1 MLVKEEQ
8 EEDFTFADS
17 DVDDIAVAPS
27 QKIRSLLLR
36 ALPPTPPHVVSARVL
51 GKVKSTMILL
61 RFIYFFVSFFLFAS
75 EHFQKIFS
83 FFPPSFLLGGNTNNE
98 KEYACARAHTHT
110 QIIIII
116 GIIMGDGTTYRKSL
130 SIPKAALL
138 AVVCFL
144 IGFLTG
150 GAKLD
155 YHNGNGDTT
164 ATMKTQKDVD
174 GEDPSPGA
182 LRNARIIE
190 IYDDET
196 DEEDLGEGKPVVK
209 VKEAKNSVASSSEDS
224 NAIEKVGPLGDGYL
238 TELKFQL
245 LSTSPRSVMYRNF
258 ASDADCDAIV
268 EAAKTRLHRSG
279 LALKRGETLE
289 STKNIRTSSGTF
301 LASKEE
307 KSGALKRVEE
317 KMARATHI
325 PASHGEAYNV
335 LRYEIGQKYDS
346 HYDMFDPLQYG
357 PQKSQRVASFLL
369 YLTTPDEGGETVF
382 PLEGEGGM
390 KRLHGIDYTS
400 CEVGLKV
407 KPRKGDA
414 LLFWSVHPNNTFD
427 RSSLHGGCPVVSGT
441 KFVATKWIHD
451 NSFAI

>member
-1 MLVKEEQ
+1 
-8 EEDFTFADS
+8 
-17 DVDDIAVAPS
+17 
-27 QKIRSLLLR
+27 
-36 ALPPTPPHVVSARVL
+36 
-51 GKVKSTMILL
+51 
-61 RFIYFFVSFFLFAS
+61 
-75 EHFQKIFS
+75 
-83 FFPPSFLLGGNTNNE
+83 
-98 KEYACARAHTHT
+98 
-110 QIIIII
+110 
-116 GIIMGDGTTYRKSL
+116 MGDGTTYRKSL
-130 SIPKAALL
+130 SIPKATLL

-144 IGFLTG
+144 IGFLTN
-150 GAKLD
+150 AKLD

-182 LRNARIIE
+182 LRNAQVIE

-301 LASKEE
+301 LTSKEE

-382 PLEGEGGM
+382 PLEGKGGM

>member
-1 MLVKEEQ
+1 M
-8 EEDFTFADS
+8 
-17 DVDDIAVAPS
+17 
-27 QKIRSLLLR
+27 
-36 ALPPTPPHVVSARVL
+36 SARVL
-51 GKVKSTMILL
+51 GKVVVVVDDDFVV
-61 RFIYFFVSFFLFAS
+61 RFIFSYLFFSRRQHFKKFLFLSSLTLSHLHA
-75 EHFQKIFS
+75 
-83 FFPPSFLLGGNTNNE
+83 PSFPLLGNTNNE
-98 KEYACARAHTHT
+98 KEYARAHTH
-110 QIIIII
+110 IIIII
-116 GIIMGDGTTYRKSL
+116 IPMGDGTTYRKSL
-130 SIPKAALL
+130 SIPKATLL

-144 IGFLTG
+144 IGFLTN
-150 GAKLD
+150 AKLD

-182 LRNARIIE
+182 LRNAQVIE

-209 VKEAKNSVASSSEDS
+209 VKEAKNSVASTSEDS
-224 NAIEKVGPLGDGYL
+224 NVIEKVGPLGDGYL

-301 LASKEE
+301 LTSKEE

>member
-1 MLVKEEQ
+1 M
-8 EEDFTFADS
+8 
-17 DVDDIAVAPS
+17 
-27 QKIRSLLLR
+27 
-36 ALPPTPPHVVSARVL
+36 SARVL

-75 EHFQKIFS
+75 ALSKNFLFLFS
-83 FFPPSFLLGGNTNNE
+83 LSFCNTNNE
-98 KEYACARAHTHT
+98 KEYACVRAHT

-182 LRNARIIE
+182 LRNARVIE

>member
-1 MLVKEEQ
+1 M
-8 EEDFTFADS
+8 
-17 DVDDIAVAPS
+17 
-27 QKIRSLLLR
+27 
-36 ALPPTPPHVVSARVL
+36 RV
-51 GKVKSTMILL
+51 
-61 RFIYFFVSFFLFAS
+61 
-75 EHFQKIFS
+75 
-83 FFPPSFLLGGNTNNE
+83 
-98 KEYACARAHTHT
+98 RAHTHT
-110 QIIIII
+110 HIIII

-182 LRNARIIE
+182 LRNARVIE

>member
-1 MLVKEEQ
+1 
-8 EEDFTFADS
+8 
-17 DVDDIAVAPS
+17 
-27 QKIRSLLLR
+27 
-36 ALPPTPPHVVSARVL
+36 
-51 GKVKSTMILL
+51 MILL

-83 FFPPSFLLGGNTNNE
+83 FFSPSLFFWGGATRITKRNTR
-98 KEYACARAHTHT
+98 ARARAHTHT
-110 QIIIII
+110 HTHTHIIIIII

-182 LRNARIIE
+182 LRNARVIE